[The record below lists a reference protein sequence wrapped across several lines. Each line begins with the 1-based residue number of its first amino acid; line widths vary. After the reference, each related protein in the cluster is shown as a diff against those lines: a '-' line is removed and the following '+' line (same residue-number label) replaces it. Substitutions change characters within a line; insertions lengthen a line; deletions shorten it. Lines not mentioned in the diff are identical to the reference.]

1 MFAVTRTRLIAIVGA
16 GALLTA
22 ANASAQTNSQA
33 WANITFDWVT
43 RSGVTYEI
51 DFEPKVLLSAPPE
64 EPGWRNLDVTS
75 SVERPVTNTLDLV
88 GEMVL
93 GRTKQTDDLDST
105 EVTVR
110 GGVRLHL
117 FSRQRRLLL
126 NEALPKRRLV
136 IRDLVRVESR
146 NFFYSSG
153 DPSDSTV
160 RFRNR
165 LELMW
170 PLNRPNLGDDGA
182 VSAQIDWEWFIPVS
196 DPTERFANRQRVRA
210 GLAYRHSVSWRF
222 AALYIWNRSRDTTTE
237 PFTTAEHIVDVQV
250 KRVW

>member
-1 MFAVTRTRLIAIVGA
+1 MLAVTRRRLVVIVGA

-22 ANASAQTNSQA
+22 ANASAQTNGQV
-33 WANITFDWVT
+33 WANITFDWVK

-51 DFEPKVLLSAPPE
+51 DFEPKTLVSAPPE
-64 EPGWRNLDVTS
+64 EPGWNNLDITP
-75 SVERPVTNTLDLV
+75 SVEHPVTNTLDLI
-88 GEMVL
+88 GEMTL
-93 GRTKQTDDLDST
+93 GRTKQTDDLDTT
-105 EVTVR
+105 ELTIR
-110 GGVRLHL
+110 GGIRFHL
-117 FSRQRRLLL
+117 LSRQRRVLLK
-126 NEALPKRRLV
+126 ETLPKRRLV

-146 NFFYSSG
+146 NFLYSNG
-153 DPSDSTV
+153 DPSESTV
-160 RFRNR
+160 RLRNR

-182 VSAQIDWEWFIPVS
+182 VSALSDWEWFVPFS

-210 GLAYRHSVSWRF
+210 GLTYRHSVSWRF
-222 AALYIWNRSRDTTTE
+222 AALYIWNRSRDTTAE